1 MIDSP
6 QNTNKLPAATGQLA
20 ADAGSLEALKRSAR
34 SNAPEA
40 IKATAVQ
47 FEAMFVNMMLKSMRD
62 ASPQDGVL
70 DNEQTRTFTSMLDQQ
85 LSQSMAKRGLGL
97 ADVLARQLG
106 ARASTVPDLNSAQT
120 SKLEIN
126 KLEINKLELSKPLS
140 RYQQIGAMLAPV
152 PDLLVSNRPEV
163 KAPMTAMPAADSAAN
178 RNAPSHVTQFR
189 QSMLQHAEAASA
201 ATGIPAAFMVG
212 QAALESGWGRHQ
224 IRQADGSSS
233 HNLFGIKATGN
244 WQGKVAEVPTTE
256 YINGVKQ
263 TRVERFRAYDSY
275 AEAFADFARLISG
288 NPRYQSVMANVSDA
302 KAYAQAMQA
311 SGYATDPNYASK
323 LAQVIRRSMSA

>member
-62 ASPQDGVL
+62 ASPQNGML

-106 ARASTVPDLNSAQT
+106 ARAPAVPDLNSAQT
-120 SKLEIN
+120 S

-152 PDLLVSNRPEV
+152 PELLVSNRPEV
-163 KAPMTAMPAADSAAN
+163 KAPMTAMPAVDSAAN
-178 RNAPSHVTQFR
+178 RNAPRHVTQFR
-189 QSMLQHAEAASA
+189 QTMLQHAEAASA

-263 TRVERFRAYDSY
+263 TRVEKFRAYDSY
-275 AEAFADFARLISG
+275 ADAFADFARLISG